1 MSEHPLR
8 RADQIDALWLQQVLE
23 RSGALRSGRVVAVEM
38 DVSASSWSQIVKLTV
53 GYSND
58 AVGDCPRRLLVKIC
72 AGANAVFGQGEVQY
86 YRTDYAGDPLAPLPR
101 CYAADYHA
109 ASGDYSLVLEDLS
122 ATHAGDLPVTQEY
135 AAAVADAIARLHA
148 PYWGSQRLA
157 RIGEAPAGGEELDR
171 YFAHVER
178 GFQPLCEWMSK
189 SPRPEWPDWREA
201 LQHIFTSYPNTMRER
216 ARVESGMTLVHGDL
230 NPGNILSPRSGTGQ
244 VYLIDRQPFD
254 WSLRCWL
261 GVCDLAYAMVL
272 YWSPEQ
278 RIGLQQLMLRRYQS
292 TLGDLGIEYD
302 WGQLWWDYRLCVAQ
316 CAVHAVEWL
325 VLPEDRE
332 KRRELWTIQ
341 LERSMAAFFELECR
355 EL

>member
-1 MSEHPLR
+1 M
-8 RADQIDALWLQQVLE
+8 LE
-23 RSGALRSGRVVAVEM
+23 QTGALRSGRVSALEM
-38 DVSASSWSQIVKLTV
+38 DVSGSSWSQIIKLTV

-72 AGANAVFGQGEVQY
+72 TGAHAVFGQREVEY
-86 YRTDYAGDPLAPLPR
+86 YRRDYARDPLAPVPR
-101 CYAADYHA
+101 CYAAAFDA
-109 ASGDYSLVLEDLS
+109 ASGDYSLALEDLS
-122 ATHAGDLPVTQEY
+122 ATHAGDLPVTEAY
-135 AAAVADAIARLHA
+135 ATAVADALARLHA
-148 PYWGSQRLA
+148 RYWGSRRLA
-157 RIGEAPAGGEELDR
+157 TIGEAPAASEALDR

-178 GFQPLCEWMSK
+178 GFQPLCEVMSK
-189 SPRPEWPDWREA
+189 SPRPEWSEWREA
-201 LQHIFTSYPNTMRER
+201 LGEIFAFLPNTMRER

-230 NPGNILSPRSGTGQ
+230 NPGNLLSPRSGMGQ
-244 VYLIDRQPFD
+244 VYLIDRHPFD
-254 WSLRCWL
+254 RSLRCWL
-261 GVCDLAYAMVL
+261 GVSDLAYVMVL
-272 YWSPEQ
+272 FWSPEQ

-292 TLGDLGIEYD
+292 RLRDLGIKYD
-302 WGQLWWDYRLCVAQ
+302 WAQLWWDYRLCVAQ